1 MVKYFLTAI
10 TPFLLI
16 LAFSCPTEAQRRGPR
31 AKPAAKPVKKEP
43 TEEEVRAAM
52 VPRDLAVS
60 FTINGSNSYP
70 VGSDTTVEWHVDR
83 KYSAAVGL
91 RKLLATCDVR
101 TCDIAE
107 WTGYGDPPYIDW
119 DVSADDSLIVRTIY
133 KPKQKDAPPLTKTK
147 TVTVK
152 CTGSFSIQNLAVF
165 QVNIQDRES
174 GLGTATVGIPF
185 PGLPVGP
192 GVCVRREITRGD
204 PQGDP
209 PDKEYI
215 SYYAPSY
222 NFPDSVEGFKAK
234 NFQSIE
240 FPILA
245 SSLQDAA
252 NKNITFTTPVLEAN
266 VPLGVEGPGTPP
278 SPQKVR
284 MQATYSFKS
293 K

>member
-1 MVKYFLTAI
+1 MLKYFPAAI
-10 TPFLLI
+10 TALLLT
-16 LAFSCPTEAQRRGPR
+16 LAFNCPTEAQRSTSR
-31 AKPAAKPVKKEP
+31 AKPLSKPVKKAP
-43 TEEEVRAAM
+43 TEEEVRAQM
-52 VPRDLAVS
+52 VPRNLTVS

-70 VGSDTTVEWHVDR
+70 LGNDTTVEWHVDR
-83 KYSAAVGL
+83 KYSAAVEL

-101 TCDIAE
+101 TCNVVE

-119 DVSADDSLIVRTIY
+119 DVSADDSLIVRTTY

-152 CTGSFSIQNLAVF
+152 CTGSFSIQNLALF
-165 QVNIQDRES
+165 HVNIQDPES
-174 GLGTATVGIPF
+174 GLGTATAGIPF

-192 GVCVRREITRGD
+192 GVCVRREVTRGD

-215 SYYAPSY
+215 SYYPPDY
-222 NFPDSVEGFKAK
+222 YFPDSVEGFRAK

-245 SSLQDAA
+245 TSLLDVA
-252 NKNITFTTPVLEAN
+252 NKNITFATPVLEAN
-266 VPLGVEGPGTPP
+266 VPRGVEGPGTPP
-278 SPQKVR
+278 SPQKVK
-284 MQATYSFKS
+284 MQATYSFK
-293 K
+293 